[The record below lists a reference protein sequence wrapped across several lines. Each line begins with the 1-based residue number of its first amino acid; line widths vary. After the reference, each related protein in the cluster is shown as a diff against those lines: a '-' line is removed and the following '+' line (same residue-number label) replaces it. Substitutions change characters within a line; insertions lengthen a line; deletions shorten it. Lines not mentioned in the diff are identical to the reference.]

1 MNECEFLFG
10 ERKECLLFQLGKGH
24 YKPYCV
30 DNINCKLKMLEK
42 SLIIAYLEYGIDIK
56 AHKTIGIEHYYLPQ
70 TIACEA
76 LKQLGEY
83 EEEYTTDEY
92 K

>member
-1 MNECEFLFG
+1 ML
-10 ERKECLLFQLGKGH
+10 ERDFEDITDEEAIQILFQRLAMTK
-24 YKPYCV
+24 
-30 DNINCKLKMLEK
+30 DQLEDARK
-42 SLIIAYLEYGIDIK
+42 QIETLENHLTTALLEYGIAIK
-56 AHKTIGIEHYYLPQ
+56 ALKTIGIKHYYLPQ

-83 EEEYTTDEY
+83 EEEKTTDEY